1 MAVAHIFGQVLRTI
15 REQHGLSQE
24 QLGLESGY
32 HRTYISMLERG
43 QKTPT
48 LTTILQ
54 LASVLNI
61 SAAELVRQ
69 VENQLQEEVDTDVLS
84 DG

>member
-1 MAVAHIFGQVLRTI
+1 MDVAQLFGRVLRTT
-15 REQHGLSQE
+15 REQHGFSQE

-48 LTTILQ
+48 LTTILR
-54 LASVLNI
+54 LAKILNV
-61 SAAELVRQ
+61 SAAEWI
-69 VENQLQEEVDTDVLS
+69 QEIEIQIHKEEEDVFF
-84 DG
+84 DR